1 MLVEHCGTSTTF
13 PPILIVHRTVR
24 IWDCDSVKL
33 ELRQFCYWL
42 LVINSKISL
51 MLRSTKPSL
60 KRRRGVS
67 NHRQGY
73 ACLLVVVLVVVLALI
88 WVFLI
93 SAFYLSLQNDKVNY
107 NGPTGR
113 KSGQI
118 PAAVI
123 PTQIHP
129 VLNAGP
135 SRHHDLVD
143 RNDKATIR
151 KPHQVPSEVEPRG
164 LSNRASSFPPKFP
177 VVTRNH
183 SLSEEI
189 LAMCENTL
197 WHTLKTTTIVLPDG
211 DTFIHTGDIDDLW
224 LRDSAAQ
231 IHPLLVPFG
240 AQTAA
245 EEKMGIQN
253 TNPRARQSSL
263 VASDPRLARV
273 VSGLIKRTAMYIRH
287 DPYANAFR
295 IDDSYVFSAE
305 QKLLGR
311 HDLISTWNYELD
323 SACYYMRMLYYFYKA
338 LPDHPVL
345 RLQSVKEAI
354 QIMLDVWISEQDHE
368 GDAYPTGPLLDCQNC
383 GKPYRY
389 PSLPRGGKGT
399 EVAETGM
406 TWTGF
411 RPSDDECK
419 YGYLVPANM
428 FAVVVLGYVQEM
440 APILWNDMDMAE
452 KAKRLATE
460 IDQGIQQ
467 HAIVEHPVHGKIYA
481 YEVDGLGNH
490 LLMDDAN
497 VPSLMSIPYLGYN
510 YDPDI
515 YARTRR
521 FILSSDN
528 PTYRRGHNRD
538 TGDIEGYGS
547 PHMSQRIP
555 ENIWPMSIAVQA
567 LTSSNLDEKLRLLD
581 VLAKTT
587 GGTGWMHE
595 SFDANIP
602 AQFTRAWFCWAD
614 SLFAE
619 LVMTLTDLCPRGNYK
634 VMTWKDPVQVPG
646 GKYAA

>member
-1 MLVEHCGTSTTF
+1 MS
-13 PPILIVHRTVR
+13 P
-24 IWDCDSVKL
+24 
-33 ELRQFCYWL
+33 
-42 LVINSKISL
+42 
-51 MLRSTKPSL
+51 KPSL

-73 ACLLVVVLVVVLALI
+73 ACLLIVVLIVTLALI
-88 WVFLI
+88 WVFLVY
-93 SAFYLSLQNDKVNY
+93 AFYVSLQYEKAENH
-107 NGPTGR
+107 GPGWQ
-113 KSGQI
+113 SSEE
-118 PAAVI
+118 PAAFIKRAVNTA
-123 PTQIHP
+123 PNRDHDLP
-129 VLNAGP
+129 VGIVGDKTSTRTPPQVQPLRLP
-135 SRHHDLVD
+135 SRVD
-143 RNDKATIR
+143 
-151 KPHQVPSEVEPRG
+151 PRG
-164 LSNRASSFPPKFP
+164 SSRKVPTFPPMFP
-177 VVTRNH
+177 LVTRNN
-183 SLSEEI
+183 SVSEEI
-189 LAMCENTL
+189 LRMCEKTL
-197 WHTLKTTTIVLPDG
+197 WHTLETTTIVLPDG

-240 AQTAA
+240 AQTTA
-245 EEKMGIQN
+245 EEKGNQN
-253 TNPRARQSSL
+253 HNQPSKSL
-263 VASDPRLARV
+263 VASDARLARV

-295 IDDSYVFSAE
+295 IDDSYKFSAE
-305 QKLLGR
+305 QKRLGR

-323 SACYYMRMLYYFYKA
+323 SACYYIRMVYYFYKA

-345 RLQSVKEAI
+345 RLSSVKEAI
-354 QIMLDVWISEQDHE
+354 QIMLDVWTSEQDHE
-368 GDAYPTGPLLDCQNC
+368 GDAYPIGPLLDCQNC

-389 PSLPRGGKGT
+389 PSLPRGGKGSK
-399 EVAETGM
+399 VAKTGM

-428 FAVVVLGYVQEM
+428 FAVVVLGYVEEM
-440 APILWNDMDMAE
+440 APILWNDVKMAE
-452 KAKRLATE
+452 KAKLLATE

-497 VPSLMSIPYLGYN
+497 VPSLMSIPYLGYQ
-510 YDPDI
+510 YDPEI
-515 YARTRR
+515 YSRTRR
-521 FILSSDN
+521 FILSFDN
-528 PTYRRGHNRD
+528 PTYQRGHNKE

-555 ENIWPMSIAVQA
+555 ENIWPMSIAMQA
-567 LTSSNLDEKLRLLD
+567 LTSSNVDEKLKLVD
-581 VLAKTT
+581 MLAKTT
-587 GGTGWMHE
+587 GRTGWMHE

-602 AQFTRAWFCWAD
+602 ASFTRAWFCWAD

-619 LVMTLTDLCPRGNYK
+619 LVMTLTDLCPRGKYK
-634 VMTWKDPVQVPG
+634 VMTWNDPVQVLG